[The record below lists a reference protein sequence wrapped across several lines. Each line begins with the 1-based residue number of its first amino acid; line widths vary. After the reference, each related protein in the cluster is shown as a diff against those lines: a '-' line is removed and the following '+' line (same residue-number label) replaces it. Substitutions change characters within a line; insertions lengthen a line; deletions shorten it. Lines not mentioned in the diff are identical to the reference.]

1 MLDDLKKTLLQQA
14 GKLMSSPTTMKLL
27 ANPNVQKAMIQ
38 FFTIR
43 ANVKN
48 QIDSQLKTTLRRFS
62 IVTTDELNK
71 MKKQVQTLQANV
83 DRMKREAE
91 KAKEAAAAAA
101 AALAAAEKEAEESA
115 SKKKSSKKKS
125 DD

>member
-1 MLDDLKKTLLQQA
+1 MLDDLKKNLLQQA

-83 DRMKREAE
+83 DRLKREAE
-91 KAKEAAAAAA
+91 KAKEAAAAAQA
-101 AALAAAEKEAEESA
+101 AASKEAEDAS